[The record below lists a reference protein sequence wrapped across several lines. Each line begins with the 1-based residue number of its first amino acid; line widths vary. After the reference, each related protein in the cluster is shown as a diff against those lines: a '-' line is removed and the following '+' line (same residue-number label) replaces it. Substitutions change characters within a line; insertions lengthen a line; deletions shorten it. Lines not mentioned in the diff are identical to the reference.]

1 MMRTGSSLCR
11 DRASASARKKFCS
24 AAGFSMPLR
33 GGSSATVTRLEMRL
47 SVRRASRKIVD
58 SFPMTAAII
67 TRSRTWVNVVT
78 HTFPRRR
85 DARLR
90 AAAAGSRRKCAVKLD
105 AGEFHARG
113 AAINHRAEAD
123 ALWRPFFRAGAEH
136 SIAERGERR
145 ALRGQLSLAHEDPRA
160 AEPRA
165 VVAVMSGV
173 RVPFFR
179 ILKRLLARVAIVCK
193 PPCAMK
199 SLHDLVVIASE
210 FQKEQ
215 FEVRMLDEEA
225 IGPGALQGDALI
237 ANRQPQLSFIGR
249 QHNFRSVRGSKRSTK
264 VRRVRNLIWCCGRA
278 GCRGKSLSID
288 RRAQKI
294 ERILHD
300 HVRSI
305 TSEVSVY

>member
-1 MMRTGSSLCR
+1 MRPPIPSIDQPEVAPLVTPSRRVLIGFFGTIQPVPPSPKFPCRRRRISAVRISAAVCESPKCMMRTGSSRCR
-11 DRASASARKKFCS
+11 DRASRSARKKFCS

-47 SVRRASRKIVD
+47 SVRRASRKIID

-90 AAAAGSRRKCAVKLD
+90 AAAAGSRRKCSVKLD

-113 AAINHRAEAD
+113 VAINHRAEAD

-165 VVAVMSGV
+165 VVAVMSDV

-215 FEVRMLDEEA
+215 FEVWMLDEEA
-225 IGPGALQGDALI
+225 IGPGALQGDALTT
-237 ANRQPQLSFIGR
+237 NGEPQS
-249 QHNFRSVRGSKRSTK
+249 
-264 VRRVRNLIWCCGRA
+264 A
-278 GCRGKSLSID
+278 SI
-288 RRAQKI
+288 R
-294 ERILHD
+294 
-300 HVRSI
+300 
-305 TSEVSVY
+305 